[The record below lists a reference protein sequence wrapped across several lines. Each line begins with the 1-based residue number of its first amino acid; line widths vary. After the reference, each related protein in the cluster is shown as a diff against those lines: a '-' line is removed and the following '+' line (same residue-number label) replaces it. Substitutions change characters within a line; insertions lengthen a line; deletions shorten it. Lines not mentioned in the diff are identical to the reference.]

1 MPALENMTREEL
13 LANYEEIRKQTGQS
27 YTVKTVPYYSTGILQ
42 FDVVNRARTEGFAYA
57 VARANQSV
65 DFFHYGIGTRI
76 PYGAQP
82 NHRATRAETN
92 LSKANSTNGAFD
104 LAIEQIALHVK
115 PPRLVMEHGAT
126 ASFVASGQT
135 IDPDVLLALTGQADI
150 YDPTAIAT
158 PQQLAAPFF
167 ARNVLWS
174 AVKNFISL
182 AITFD
187 AAQFRELG
195 ICSNFQLGNE
205 ASTSYDDVPAPE
217 DLRFELLEGLL
228 WARDGE
234 PDSDLTLRATL
245 TRPVVVPISAVA
257 IPGADAYNDLPTFL
271 YLPIV
276 ATLFGLE
283 VGIPSS
289 NA

>member
-1 MPALENMTREEL
+1 MQLENMTREEL
-13 LANYEEIRKQTGQS
+13 LANYEEIRKQTGQA

-42 FDVVNRARTEGFAYA
+42 FDVVNRDRTDGFAYA

-65 DFFHYGIGTRI
+65 NFFHYGIGTRI
-76 PYGAQP
+76 PYGAQA

-115 PPRLVMEHGAT
+115 PPRVVMEHGAT

>member
-1 MPALENMTREEL
+1 MQIDNMTREEL
-13 LANYEEIRKQTGQS
+13 LANYEKIRQQTGQA
-27 YTVKTVPYYSTGILQ
+27 YTVKTVPYYSTGILEFQ
-42 FDVVNRARTEGFAYA
+42 VVNPSRTDGYAYA
-57 VARANQSV
+57 VARANQAV
-65 DFFHYGIGTRI
+65 DFFHYGIGSRI
-76 PYGAQP
+76 PYGATA

-115 PPRLVMEHGAT
+115 PPRVVMANAAT
-126 ASFVASGQT
+126 ASFVASGQV
-135 IDPDVLLALTGQADI
+135 IDPDVLLALTGQTDI
-150 YDPTAIAT
+150 YDPTAIAV

-167 ARNVLWS
+167 NRNVLWS
-174 AVKNFISL
+174 AVKNFLSV

-195 ICSNFQLGNE
+195 ICANFQLGNE

-217 DLRFELLEGLL
+217 DLRFELQEGLL

-234 PDSDLTLRATL
+234 PDSDLTLRASL
-245 TRPVVVPISAVA
+245 TRSVVVPISAVA
-257 IPGADAYNDLPTFL
+257 LPSADTYNELPTMI

-283 VGIPSS
+283 VGVPSS

>member
-13 LANYEEIRKQTGQS
+13 LANYEEIRKATGQS
-27 YTVKTVPYYSTGILQ
+27 YTVKTVPYYSTGILEFQ
-42 FDVVNRARTEGFAYA
+42 VVNPSLSDGYAYA
-57 VARANQSV
+57 VARANQQV

-76 PYGAQP
+76 PYGGNA

-115 PPRLVMEHGAT
+115 PPRVVMGKPE
-126 ASFVASGQT
+126 SFVAAGQV

-167 ARNVLWS
+167 NRNVLWS

-234 PDSDLTLRATL
+234 PDSDLTLRGTL

-257 IPGADAYNDLPTFL
+257 IPSYDSGNELPTAI

-276 ATLFGLE
+276 VTLFGLE